1 VQGGPLWPARLLC
14 GTGGGP
20 GFLSGLRRTQRHK
33 LLTDSFGFS
42 ARPGTNPAIRECL
55 KPILLNR
62 EEVGTDSF
70 TDRINMAIEKHVVNK
85 HVVEVEIGGR
95 KLSFETGWLAKQAAG
110 SVLVREENSA
120 VFVAV
125 TTAKPREGID
135 FFPLT
140 VEYREKTSAAGKFP
154 GGFFKRE
161 ARPSAKEI
169 LTMRMTDRPL
179 RPMFVE
185 GFRDEVQ
192 LNGMAMSADPNLDP
206 DMLMINGSSL
216 ACMLAGL
223 PFDGPVGAVRMG
235 RRHGEFIVNPD
246 YETVD
251 GGDLNMVVAGNRAGI
266 SMVEAGAN
274 ELTEEQIV
282 EALEIAHK
290 AIIKLC
296 EAQIELVRKAG
307 VERKEYT
314 PPEGPDPAL
323 IEELRAKY
331 FDRYLQAVKLPGKF
345 ERSGAMSDIKAEA
358 VETYGAVAENATPEQ
373 KAAAAAKAK
382 VVKEIVG
389 GFKYEAMR
397 HIILNENIRGD
408 GRELHEVRDIT
419 IEMSPFPRNHGSVTF
434 TRGETQAFV
443 TCTLGTERDTQLID
457 GLRESREERFL
468 LHYNFPPFCTGEAK
482 PLRGVSRREIGHG
495 ALAERSIRPMLPR
508 EDEFPY
514 TIRIVS
520 DILESNGSSSMAT
533 VCGATLSAFDAG
545 VPLKKP
551 VAGVAMGLVSDG
563 KKNQVLT
570 DILGDEDHCGDMD
583 FKVCGTPDGIT
594 ALQMDIKVKD
604 LTSDLLK
611 KALGQA
617 RDARL
622 HILQKMTE
630 AMPAPRDEISTWAPR
645 YEVAKIDPE
654 QIGMLIGP
662 GGKTIRGLQE
672 RFKTTI
678 SVEEDGTVKVFGE
691 SGEMALACKEA
702 IASMTEKPEVG
713 QRVSGVVGS
722 IREFGAFVEF
732 NDVNEALI
740 HVSELSDQ
748 YVDNPEDV
756 VKVGDEIEFEIIN
769 VDPTGKIKG
778 SRKAVILK
786 DRGEEYSAPAPRER
800 SGPRGGG
807 GRGDRRGGDR
817 GGRGGPRRDRR

>member
-1 VQGGPLWPARLLC
+1 
-14 GTGGGP
+14 
-20 GFLSGLRRTQRHK
+20 
-33 LLTDSFGFS
+33 
-42 ARPGTNPAIRECL
+42 
-55 KPILLNR
+55 
-62 EEVGTDSF
+62 
-70 TDRINMAIEKHVVNK
+70 MAIEKHSITK
-85 HVVEVEIGGR
+85 HVVDVEIGGR

-110 SVLVREENSA
+110 AVLVREENSA

-125 TTAKPREGID
+125 TTAKPREGVD

-161 ARPSAKEI
+161 ARPSSKEI

-179 RPMFVE
+179 RPTFVE
-185 GFRDEVQ
+185 GYRDEVQ
-192 LNGMAMSADPNLDP
+192 VNGMAMSADPNLDP
-206 DMLMINGSSL
+206 DMLMINGSSV

-235 RRHGEFIVNPD
+235 CRNGEFIVNPD

-251 GGDLNMVVAGNRAGI
+251 NGDLNMVVAGTRAGI
-266 SMVEAGAN
+266 TMVEAGAN

-282 EALEIAHK
+282 EALELAHK
-290 AIIKLC
+290 AILKLC
-296 EAQIELVRKAG
+296 DAQEELVKKVG
-307 VERKEYT
+307 VERQEFT
-314 PPEGPDPAL
+314 PPAGPDPAL
-323 IEELRAKY
+323 LEELHGKY
-331 FDRYLQAVKLPGKF
+331 FDRYIQAVKSAGKF
-345 ERSGAMSDIKAEA
+345 ERSGAMSEIKKEA
-358 VETYGAVAENATPEQ
+358 VEAYAGVADNASLEE
-373 KAAAAAKAK
+373 KAAAATKAKA
-382 VVKEIVG
+382 VKEILN

-495 ALAERSIRPMLPR
+495 ALAERSIRPVLPR

-520 DILESNGSSSMAT
+520 DILESNGSSSMAS

-545 VPLKKP
+545 VPLRKA

-594 ALQMDIKVKD
+594 ALQMDIKVKN

-617 RDARL
+617 KDARL
-622 HILQKMTE
+622 HILSKMNE
-630 AMPAPRDEISTWAPR
+630 ALAKPRDEISQWAPR
-645 YEVAKIDPE
+645 YEVIKIDRE

-678 SVEEDGTVKVFGE
+678 TVDDDGTVKVFGE
-691 SGEMALACKEA
+691 SGEMAAMCREA
-702 IASMTEKPEVG
+702 IASMTVKPEIG
-713 QRVSGVVGS
+713 QRKSGVVGS

-732 NDVNEALI
+732 EDVHEALI
-740 HVSELSDQ
+740 HVSELSDS

-786 DRGEEYSAPAPRER
+786 DRGEEYVAAPPRER
-800 SGPRGGG
+800 SGGG
-807 GRGDRRGGDR
+807 RGGDR
-817 GGRGGPRRDRR
+817 GGRGGGGRGGPRRDRR

>member
-1 VQGGPLWPARLLC
+1 
-14 GTGGGP
+14 
-20 GFLSGLRRTQRHK
+20 
-33 LLTDSFGFS
+33 
-42 ARPGTNPAIRECL
+42 
-55 KPILLNR
+55 
-62 EEVGTDSF
+62 
-70 TDRINMAIEKHVVNK
+70 MAIEKHKVEK
-85 HVVEVEIGGR
+85 HIVEVEVGGR
-95 KLSFETGWLAKQAAG
+95 TLSFETGWLAKQAAG

-125 TTAKPREGID
+125 TTASPREGID

-179 RPMFVE
+179 RPMFAE
-185 GFRDEVQ
+185 GFVNEVQ
-192 LNGMAMSADPNLDP
+192 INGMAMSADPNLDP
-206 DMLMINGSSL
+206 DMLMINGSSI

-235 RRHGEFIVNPD
+235 RRGGEFIVNPD
-246 YETVD
+246 YESVD
-251 GGDLNMVVAGNRAGI
+251 NGDMNMVVAGTLDGI
-266 SMVEAGAN
+266 SMVEAGAS
-274 ELTEEQIV
+274 ELSEEQIV
-282 EALEIAHK
+282 EALGIAHK

-296 EAQIELVRKAG
+296 EAQLELVKKVG
-307 VERKEYT
+307 VERQEFI
-314 PPEGPDPAL
+314 PPAGPDPAL
-323 IEELRAKY
+323 LEELRGKY
-331 FDRYLQAVKLPGKF
+331 FDRYIEAVKLPGKF
-345 ERSGAMSDIKAEA
+345 ERSGAMSEIKKEA
-358 VETYGAVAENATPEQ
+358 VEAYGAVAENASPEE

-397 HIILNENIRGD
+397 HIILNEKIRGD

-468 LHYNFPPFCTGEAK
+468 LHYNFPPYCTGEAK
-482 PLRGVSRREIGHG
+482 RIGGVSRREIGHG
-495 ALAERSIRPMLPR
+495 ALAERAIRAVLPGD
-508 EDEFPY
+508 DEFPY

-520 DILESNGSSSMAT
+520 DILESNGSSSMAS
-533 VCGATLSAFDAG
+533 VCGATLAAFDAG
-545 VPLKKP
+545 VPLRKP

-563 KKNQVLT
+563 KNNRVLT

-594 ALQMDIKVKD
+594 ALQMDIKVKN
-604 LTSDLLK
+604 LSADLLK
-611 KALGQA
+611 EALGQA

-622 HILQKMTE
+622 HILGKMGE
-630 AMPAPRDEISTWAPR
+630 ALPAPRGEISKWAPR
-645 YEVAKIDPE
+645 YEVVKIAPD
-654 QIGMLIGP
+654 QIGTLIGP
-662 GGKTIRGLQE
+662 GGKVIRGLQE
-672 RFKTTI
+672 RFGTDIT
-678 SVEEDGTVKVFGE
+678 VDDDGTVKVFGE
-691 SGEMALACKEA
+691 NGENVEMCKDA
-702 IASMTEKPEVG
+702 IGAMTEKPEVG

-748 YVDNPEDV
+748 YVDKPEDV
-756 VKVGDEIEFEIIN
+756 VNVGDEIEFEIIN

-786 DRGEEYSAPAPRER
+786 DRGEEYTAPAPRER
-800 SGPRGGG
+800 SGGRGGP
-807 GRGDRRGGDR
+807 RGGDR